1 MTAPQAV
8 PSTSRR
14 TLVAWTNRARAA
26 AAGCSGC
33 TRPGN
38 ASGAVGSSAAA
49 RATAAT
55 SDAVRTWLESVEA
68 ELGPGVSAEAVT
80 SLAYV
85 AGRGV
90 RVDPEELVAARRR
103 ALLIVAAGGDPH
115 RELSLDHRAVESL
128 ASDLDD
134 AQRRSELDAGLAEL
148 EQAAGGMPL
157 VSGLLAELRTDSDLT
172 WRAYACALLA
182 EELGGD

>member
-1 MTAPQAV
+1 V
-8 PSTSRR
+8 
-14 TLVAWTNRARAA
+14 
-26 AAGCSGC
+26 
-33 TRPGN
+33 
-38 ASGAVGSSAAA
+38 

-68 ELGPGVSAEAVT
+68 ELAPGVSAEAIT
-80 SLAYV
+80 ALAYV

-90 RVDPEELVAARRR
+90 PIDPEELAAARRR

-115 RELSLDHRAVESL
+115 RELSLDHRAVEAL
-128 ASDLDD
+128 ASDLED
-134 AQRRSELDAGLAEL
+134 AQRRVELEAGLAEL
-148 EQAAGGMPL
+148 EQTARGMPL
-157 VSGLLAELRTDSDLT
+157 VTGVLAELRADTELA